1 MYNLLTL
8 FFRLFI
14 KNLFILLSSNKNSI
28 NIDYKSNSYILFL
41 FLKIGQNE
49 LIDVF
54 QKVLKKSKHAV
65 ETKNLSISWGEVNV
79 LNQINFELN
88 NGEKLAI
95 VGPSGS
101 GKSTI
106 LKMLAGLILPT
117 KGELR
122 IFGEK
127 QTYLRLDQNNPPDVR
142 LVFQNPALLG
152 SLTIEENVGFLLQRN
167 KNLSKKSIHEI
178 VRECLAEVGL
188 FNVENKLPNELS
200 GGMQKRVSFARALI
214 TDQTLNANS
223 KPLLLFDEPT
233 AGLDPIAS
241 SRIEDLINKTN
252 HKASGSSIVVSHVLS
267 TIERTSDK
275 VLMLYGGKF
284 RWAGSIDEFKKSKD
298 PYVFQFRNG
307 KLDGPMQPKDI

>member
-1 MYNLLTL
+1 
-8 FFRLFI
+8 
-14 KNLFILLSSNKNSI
+14 
-28 NIDYKSNSYILFL
+28 
-41 FLKIGQNE
+41 
-49 LIDVF
+49 
-54 QKVLKKSKHAV
+54 LKKSNFAV

-79 LNQINFELN
+79 LNKLNFELN
-88 NGEKLAI
+88 LGDKLAI

-106 LKMLAGLILPT
+106 LKILAGLILPT
-117 KGELR
+117 EGELR

-127 QTYLRLDQNNPPDVR
+127 QTFLRLDQNNPPDVR

-152 SLTIEENVGFLLQRN
+152 SLTIEENVGFLLRKN
-167 KNLSKKSIHEI
+167 KKLSKKFIHEM
-178 VRECLAEVGL
+178 VRDCLAEVGL

-214 TDQTLNANS
+214 SDQTLDRKT

-241 SRIEDLINKTN
+241 SRIEDLINNTN
-252 HKASGSSIVVSHVLS
+252 EKANGSSIVVSHVLS
-267 TIERTSDK
+267 TIERTSHK

-284 RWAGSIDEFKKSKD
+284 RWAGSTDEFKESND

-307 KLDGPMQPKDI
+307 KLDGPMQPKEL

>member
-1 MYNLLTL
+1 M
-8 FFRLFI
+8 FFI
-14 KNLFILLSSNKNSI
+14 
-28 NIDYKSNSYILFL
+28 YIS
-41 FLKIGQNE
+41 
-49 LIDVF
+49 
-54 QKVLKKSKHAV
+54 LKKSKHAV

-88 NGEKLAI
+88 DGEKLAI

-106 LKMLAGLILPT
+106 IKILAGLILPT

-152 SLTIEENVGFLLQRN
+152 SLTIEENVGFLLKRN
-167 KNLSKKSIHEI
+167 KNLSKKLIHEI

-252 HKASGSSIVVSHVLS
+252 NKANGSSIVVSHVLS
-267 TIERTSDK
+267 TIERTSEK
-275 VLMLYGGKF
+275 VVILYGGKF
-284 RWAGSIDEFKKSKD
+284 RWAGSVNEFKKSND

-307 KLDGPMQPKDI
+307 KLSGPMQPQEI

>member
-1 MYNLLTL
+1 MKQLNH
-8 FFRLFI
+8 
-14 KNLFILLSSNKNSI
+14 S
-28 NIDYKSNSYILFL
+28 
-41 FLKIGQNE
+41 
-49 LIDVF
+49 
-54 QKVLKKSKHAV
+54 V
-65 ETKNLSISWGEVNV
+65 ETKNLSISWGEINV
-79 LNQINFELN
+79 LNKLNFKVNE
-88 NGEKLAI
+88 GEKLAI

-106 LKMLAGLILPT
+106 LKILAGLILPT
-117 KGELR
+117 EGELK

-127 QTYLRLDQNNPPDVR
+127 QKYLRLDQNNPPDVR

-152 SLTIEENVGFLLQRN
+152 SLTIEENVGFILNRN
-167 KNLSKKSIHEI
+167 KNLSKKLIHDI
-178 VRECLAEVGL
+178 VCECLEEVGL
-188 FNVENKLPNELS
+188 VNVENKLPSELS

-214 TDQTLNANS
+214 TDQDINRET

-241 SRIEDLINKTN
+241 SRIEDLINNTN
-252 HKASGSSIVVSHVLS
+252 EKVNGSSIVVSHVLS

-284 RWAGSIDEFKKSKD
+284 RWAGSINEFKESHD

-307 KLDGPMQPKDI
+307 NLEGPMQPKDI